1 MQTNLQRGRVQSANR
16 NLDTLVSTIPSKD
29 ETKSDIS
36 VLISSLRTLI
46 ILLFTSTAFRD
57 ILSNVLAVTRE
68 FVADTAHGVSESAA
82 VVEELALKLEADA
95 RPGGSGCEDSPSPLH
110 GYHDHDSAVKN
121 TPRTKVIILDRME
134 DVRVSFTQAINYLQ
148 QCTGN
153 NTGARRTNTCRIFAR
168 NCFPVQKVF
177 TSHSNCLVGHI

>member
-46 ILLFTSTAFRD
+46 ILLFTSTAFRN

-68 FVADTAHGVSESAA
+68 FIAGTAHGVSGSTA
-82 VVEELALKLEADA
+82 VVEELALKLEADV
-95 RPGGSGCEDSPSPLH
+95 RPSGSGRELSPLH
-110 GYHDHDSAVKN
+110 GYHDHDSAVEN
-121 TPRTKVIILDRME
+121 TPRTKVIILDKME
-134 DVRVSFTQAINYLQ
+134 DVRVSFTQVINYLQ